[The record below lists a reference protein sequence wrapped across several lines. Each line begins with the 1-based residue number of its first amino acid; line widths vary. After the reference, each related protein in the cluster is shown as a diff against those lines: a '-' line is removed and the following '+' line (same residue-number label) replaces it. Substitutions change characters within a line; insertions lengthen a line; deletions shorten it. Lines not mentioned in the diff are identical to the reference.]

1 MIVCHKDTAVV
12 ILSYNGTKW
21 HELFLPKIV
30 EEAHTGYEVILVDNA
45 STDDTLQYVREN
57 FPTVQTLQIAVNHGF
72 ANGYYEALKQI
83 KAKYYIL
90 LSADFEVTEGW
101 FPPLHQAME
110 ADETM
115 AACQPKIRY
124 WRNRELFEYAGAGG
138 GFMDK
143 YGYLFC
149 RGRIF
154 FDIEK
159 DEYQYDDNIE
169 VFWASGGC
177 MVVRADLY
185 HKVGGLDHDFYA
197 HMEEV
202 DLCWRF
208 KNAGYRIGY
217 IGKSIVYHVGGS
229 VISYGSPAKLYYNF
243 RNNLILLIKN
253 EKGHKLL
260 WLFPLRLVLDGVAG
274 LRLLFTGH
282 FRETYTIIK
291 AHFHCYRQL
300 GKWLARRRAN
310 KALITR
316 RNEEGIY
323 RRSIVWDYFLL
334 RRKTFDKLGWT
345 PKKLEAPYVTE
356 EQTIASPPN
365 LAK

>member
-1 MIVCHKDTAVV
+1 MISCHHDTAVV

-21 HELFLPKIV
+21 HELFLPLIV
-30 EEAHTGYEVILVDNA
+30 AEAYTGYDVVLADNA
-45 STDDTLQYVREN
+45 STDNTLQYVQEH
-57 FPTVQTLQIAVNHGF
+57 FPTVKTLRIEENHGF
-72 ANGYYEALKQI
+72 ANGYYEALRKI
-83 KAKYYIL
+83 DAKYYIL

-101 FPPLHQAME
+101 FPPLHRAME
-110 ADETM
+110 ARPDM

-124 WRNRELFEYAGAGG
+124 YRERDKFEYAGAGG

-159 DEYQYDDNIE
+159 DLGQYNDDIE

-177 MVVRADLY
+177 FMVRADLY
-185 HKVGGLDHDFYA
+185 HKVGGLDNELYA

-202 DLCWRF
+202 DLCWRL

-217 IGKSIVYHVGGS
+217 IGSSTVYHVGGS

-243 RNNLILLIKN
+243 RNNLVLLIKN
-253 EKGHKLL
+253 EKGYKLV
-260 WLFPLRLVLDGVAG
+260 WLFPLRLMLDGLAG
-274 LRLLFTGH
+274 LRLLFKGNVKEM
-282 FRETYTIIK
+282 FIIIK
-291 AHFHCYRQL
+291 AHFHCYRDM
-300 GKWLARRRAN
+300 GKWLKRRGEN
-310 KALITR
+310 QALITT

-334 RRKTFDKLGWT
+334 RRKLFTQLGWQ
-345 PKKLEAPYVTE
+345 PKKLG
-356 EQTIASPPN
+356 
-365 LAK
+365 

>member
-1 MIVCHKDTAVV
+1 MIVCQKDTAVV

-30 EEAHTGYEVILVDNA
+30 EQAHTGYDVILADNA
-45 STDDTLQYVREN
+45 STDDTLQYVRTN
-57 FPTVQTLQIAVNHGF
+57 FPSVKTLQIAVNHGF

-90 LSADFEVTEGW
+90 LSADFEVTDGW
-101 FPPLHQAME
+101 FAPLHQAME
-110 ADETM
+110 RDDM
-115 AACQPKIRY
+115 LAACQPKIRY
-124 WRNRELFEYAGAGG
+124 WRDRECFEYAGAGG

-159 DEYQYDDNIE
+159 DLHQYDDNIE

-177 MVVRADLY
+177 LMVRADLY

-202 DLCWRF
+202 DLCWRL
-208 KNAGYRIGY
+208 KNAGYKIGY
-217 IGKSIVYHVGGS
+217 IAASLVYHVGGS
-229 VISYGSPAKLYYNF
+229 VISYGSPQKLYYNF
-243 RNNLILLIKN
+243 RNNLILILKN
-253 EKGHKLL
+253 EKGSRLL
-260 WLFPLRLVLDGVAG
+260 WLFPFRFILDGIAG
-274 LRLLFTGH
+274 LRLLLTGNIKH
-282 FRETYTIIK
+282 TFIIVK
-291 AHFHCYRQL
+291 AHFHVYREL
-300 GKWLARRRAN
+300 GKWFRRRREN
-310 KALITR
+310 KKFITV

-323 RRSIVWDYFLL
+323 SRSIVWDYFLL
-334 RRKTFDKLGWT
+334 KRKKFTDLKWQ
-345 PKKLEAPYVTE
+345 PKKLD
-356 EQTIASPPN
+356 
-365 LAK
+365 